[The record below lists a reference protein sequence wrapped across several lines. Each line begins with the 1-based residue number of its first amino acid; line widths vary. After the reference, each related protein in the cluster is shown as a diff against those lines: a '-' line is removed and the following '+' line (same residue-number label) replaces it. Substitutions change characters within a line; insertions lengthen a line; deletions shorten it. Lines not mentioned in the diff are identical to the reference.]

1 MAMNPFSN
9 TATASHKVLL
19 GGFILFSVVAHG
31 LLLLLPPRLGTEE
44 LTLILSS
51 PLQVTIVS
59 SRPTDQADPEDT
71 AAYRAQV
78 TTVSKQQ
85 VTKRIVSTPGVQDM
99 RDETPVKTELPA
111 PGPVAQ
117 SPLPGNRKTA
127 TAATPVD
134 EVANIEESLAEPD
147 EKQRS
152 SRQSVINHLHRQL
165 NEQITASFNY
175 PRMARRMGW
184 EGLVALSLRIEQDG
198 SLNRVQVASSSGHR
212 VLDDNARKTLL
223 AIGRLNVA
231 STQLL
236 EAVDTRI
243 DVLYRLTD

>member
-1 MAMNPFSN
+1 MTMNPFSN
-9 TATASHKVLL
+9 AATASHKVVL
-19 GGFILFSVVAHG
+19 GGFIVFSVVAHG
-31 LLLLLPPRLGTEE
+31 LLLLLPQRQDYEE
-44 LTLILSS
+44 LKLILSS

-59 SRPTDQADPEDT
+59 SRPTDQADPEET
-71 AAYRAQV
+71 AVYRAQV
-78 TTVSKQQ
+78 TTMSKQQ
-85 VTKRIVSTPGVQDM
+85 VTTRIVSAPDVQDM
-99 RDETPVKTELPA
+99 RDEKPVKTGLPV
-111 PGPVAQ
+111 PGTVAQ
-117 SPLPGNRKTA
+117 TALPGNRKTT

-165 NEQITASFNY
+165 KEQITASFNY

-212 VLDDNARKTLL
+212 VLDDNARNTLQ

-231 STQLL
+231 TTQLL